1 VQQRASFSRFCH
13 QKKYS
18 RANKSRLV
26 PTQSENKNNPV
37 RTSRGLSPHK
47 PKNYYL
53 CTSKRNFMNFQNT
66 REFAQQLDQ
75 QDELYNYRNEF
86 IFPQVNGKNVIYFTG
101 NSLGLQPKR
110 TKAFVDE
117 VMNDW
122 AKLAVDGHFYADKP
136 WWDYHERFAI
146 PLGEIMGAKPSEI
159 TVMNTL
165 TVNLHL
171 MMVSFYR
178 PTAKKYKI
186 LCEEKA
192 FPSDQYMFQSQAD
205 FHAQYLGIN
214 PNEIIIEIKR
224 REGEHNIRLED
235 VLAKIEEIGDE
246 LALVLIGGVNYYTG
260 QVFDMKTITAAAQK
274 TGAYVGWDLAH
285 AAGNIEMNLHDWNVD
300 FACWC
305 SYKYMNSGP
314 GNASGCFVHENHHY
328 NAKLPRFAGWWGHN
342 KERRFKMEQQFEPV
356 HGADG
361 WQISNLPILSL
372 APYLASVEMFAEVG
386 MTKLI
391 KKRNLLTSY
400 LEFILHEIDRE
411 IGGAGFEIITPQNQE
426 ERACQLSVYLHG
438 QGRSLFEYLM
448 KNGVITD
455 WREPNVIRFAPA
467 PFYCSFTDMY
477 EFGQILKKG
486 IIG

>member
-1 VQQRASFSRFCH
+1 
-13 QKKYS
+13 
-18 RANKSRLV
+18 
-26 PTQSENKNNPV
+26 
-37 RTSRGLSPHK
+37 
-47 PKNYYL
+47 
-53 CTSKRNFMNFQNT
+53 MNFQNT
-66 REFAQQLDQ
+66 REFAQQLDA
-75 QDELYNYRNEF
+75 QDELFKYRDEF
-86 IFPQVNGKNVIYFTG
+86 IFPSINGKNVIYFTG

-110 TKAFVDE
+110 TQAYVDE

-122 AKLAVDGHFYADKP
+122 AKLAVEGHFYADKP

-146 PLGEIMGAKPSEI
+146 PLSGIVGAKPSEI

-178 PTAKKYKI
+178 PTPKKYKI
-186 LCEEKA
+186 ICEEKA
-192 FPSDQYMFQSQAD
+192 FPSDQYMFQSQVK
-205 FHAQYLGIN
+205 FHGYDPKEAIV
-214 PNEIIIEIKR
+214 EIKR
-224 REGEHNIRLED
+224 REGEHNIRHED
-235 VLAKIEEIGDE
+235 IIAKIEEIGEE

-260 QVFDMKTITAAAQK
+260 QVFDIKTITEAGHK

-285 AAGNIEMNLHDWNVD
+285 AAGNIELELHDWNVD

-314 GNASGCFVHENHHY
+314 GNASGCFVHERHHHD
-328 NAKLPRFAGWWGHN
+328 NDLPRFAGWWGHN
-342 KERRFKMEQQFEPV
+342 KERRFKMEPDFDPV
-356 HGADG
+356 NGADG

-386 MTKLI
+386 MKKLI
-391 KKRNLLTSY
+391 QKRNLLTAY

-411 IGGAGFEIITPQNQE
+411 IDGTEFEIITPQNQE

-438 QGRSLFEYLM
+438 QGRALFEYLM

-455 WREPNVIRFAPA
+455 WREPNVIRLAPA
-467 PFYCSFTDMY
+467 PFYCSFEDMY
-477 EFGQILKKG
+477 EFGQILKAG
-486 IIG
+486 ISK

>member
-1 VQQRASFSRFCH
+1 M
-13 QKKYS
+13 
-18 RANKSRLV
+18 
-26 PTQSENKNNPV
+26 E
-37 RTSRGLSPHK
+37 
-47 PKNYYL
+47 
-53 CTSKRNFMNFQNT
+53 FQNT
-66 REFAQQLDQ
+66 REFAQQLDE
-75 QDELYNYRNEF
+75 QDELYKYRDEF
-86 IFPQVNGKNVIYFTG
+86 LFPSINGKNVIYFTG

-110 TKAFVDE
+110 TKAYVDE
-117 VMNDW
+117 VMSDW
-122 AKLAVDGHFYADKP
+122 ARLAVEGHFYADKP

-146 PLGEIMGAKPSEI
+146 PLGGIVGAKPSEI

-186 LCEEKA
+186 ICEEKA
-192 FPSDQYMFQSQAD
+192 FPSDQYMFQSQAK
-205 FHAQYLGIN
+205 FHSQHLGIN
-214 PNEIIIEIKR
+214 PSEIIVEIKR

-235 VLAKIEEIGDE
+235 VLAKIEEVGDE
-246 LALVLIGGVNYYTG
+246 VALVLIGGVNYYTG
-260 QVFDMKTITAAAQK
+260 QVFDMKTITAAAHK

-285 AAGNIEMNLHDWNVD
+285 AAGNVELKLNEWGVD

-314 GNASGCFVHENHHY
+314 GNASGCFVHEKHHHDTE
-328 NAKLPRFAGWWGHN
+328 LPRFAGWWGHN
-342 KERRFKMEQQFEPV
+342 KERRFKMEPNFEAV
-356 HGADG
+356 QGADG

-391 KKRNLLTSY
+391 KKRNLLTAY
-400 LEFILHEIDRE
+400 LEFILHEIDKE
-411 IGGAGFEIITPQNQE
+411 IDGTEFEIITPQNQE

-438 QGRSLFEYLM
+438 QGRSLFDYLM

-455 WREPNVIRFAPA
+455 WREPNVIRLAPA
-467 PFYCSFTDMY
+467 PFYCSFEDMY
-477 EFGQILKKG
+477 EFGQILKAG
-486 IIG
+486 ISK